1 MPNANASGGF
11 WFGNGKPTK
20 AYIRNEDTNAT
31 VVECMFNPTSYKFD
45 RSSTWSDE
53 PNKAVDRPAPSFTGN
68 TAATLAV
75 SGLLFDTYVKPRAAG
90 ADPEDVS
97 TYTNKLFK
105 LMEIEPSTVPSGDG
119 QGRPPYVSFCCGDFK
134 FKSVVKSVSQTFT
147 LFWTDGRPVRAKVDI
162 NFLQVDAP
170 LPNQN
175 PTSFGLARKVRVV
188 SPNETI
194 DSIAYAEY
202 GDASRWR
209 LIAEYNRLDNPMR
222 LRAGQRL
229 VIPLGT

>member
-1 MPNANASGGF
+1 MVSNSTQRGID
-11 WFGNGKPTK
+11 FGTGTPVK
-20 AYIRNEDTNAT
+20 AAIWNVDTNQK

-45 RSSTWSDE
+45 RASSWSDE
-53 PNKAVDRPAPSFTGN
+53 SSKSIARPLPSFTGN
-68 TAATLAV
+68 SGTKLTV
-75 SGLLFDTYVKPRAAG
+75 SGLLFDTYAKPRTG
-90 ADPEDVS
+90 NDPEDVRD
-97 TYTNKLFK
+97 YTNKVYK
-105 LMEIEPSTVPSGDG
+105 LMEIEPKTVPSGDG
-119 QGRPPYVSFCCGDFK
+119 QGRPPYVNFTCGMFS
-134 FKSVVKSVSQTFT
+134 FKSVITSVTQTFT

-162 NFLQVDAP
+162 NFLQVDPA

-175 PTSFGLARKVRVV
+175 PTSHGLARKVRVV

-194 DSIAYAEY
+194 DSIAYSEY

-209 LIAEYNRLDNPMR
+209 LIADYNRLDNPMR